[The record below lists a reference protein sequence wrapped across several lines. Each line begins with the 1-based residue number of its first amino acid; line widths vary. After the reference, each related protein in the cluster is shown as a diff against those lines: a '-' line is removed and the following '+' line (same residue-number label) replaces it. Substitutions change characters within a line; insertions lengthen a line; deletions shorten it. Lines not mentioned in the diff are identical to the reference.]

1 MNKPASMSHKE
12 WMIKRLSIQLVISEK
27 IIDAV
32 INNQFDTA
40 HDALVNNNSIEFSGF
55 GKFVF
60 NVKRAEKRMLKFESQ
75 KAAFALQLED
85 ETLTASMRIKVEKR
99 LETALDNIK
108 ALAPK
113 LK

>member
-1 MNKPASMSHKE
+1 MSHKE
-12 WMIKRLSIQLVISEK
+12 WFIKQISIQRVISEK
-27 IIDAV
+27 VVTAV
-32 INNQFDTA
+32 INNQFDS
-40 HDALVNNNSIEFSGF
+40 ALEALATNNSVEFSGF

-60 NVKRAEKRMLKFESQ
+60 NVKRAEKRMLKYETQ
-75 KAAFALQLED
+75 KEFFTQQLLD
-85 ETLTASMRIKVEKR
+85 ETLTASMRVKTEKK

>member
-12 WMIKRLSIQLVISEK
+12 WFIKQISIEHVISEK
-27 IIDAV
+27 IVSAV

-40 HDALVNNNSIEFSGF
+40 HDAVANNNSIEFSGF

-60 NVKRAEKRMLKFESQ
+60 NVKRAEKRMLKYESQ
-75 KAAFALQLED
+75 KAAFSLQLED
-85 ETLTASMRIKVEKR
+85 ETLTPSMRVKTEKK